1 LSSERPARRRLGLAL
16 DTTPRHDSSAL
27 AELRRTGEPPH
38 AATSFEQGG
47 SRTSVGQRHLFAI
60 HLLTASGAALAI
72 LAVLAIADADWRAAF
87 FWLGVATLVDG
98 IDGPLARRHRVRE
111 RLPQWDGA
119 ALDFVVDYVSYVF
132 APAII
137 VGRAFDMPPV
147 LAAAAAVVV
156 GVSGALYFADTRMK
170 QPDNSFRGFPAVWN
184 MPIFV
189 LYAFEPPPAVT
200 VVSVVLLAVLTFVP
214 VNFVHPLRVIRWR
227 RSTLA
232 VVGVWV
238 VCALWLLAAD
248 FAAPS
253 AVKYVLLA
261 ASTYLFCV
269 AAVQQSLR
277 TA

>member
-1 LSSERPARRRLGLAL
+1 
-16 DTTPRHDSSAL
+16 
-27 AELRRTGEPPH
+27 
-38 AATSFEQGG
+38 
-47 SRTSVGQRHLFAI
+47 VGQRHLFAI
-60 HLLTASGAALAI
+60 HLLTASGAALAV
-72 LAVLAIADADWRAAF
+72 LSVLAIVDADWRAAF

-98 IDGPLARRHRVRE
+98 MDGPLARRHRVRE

-119 ALDFVVDYVSYVF
+119 ALDFVVDYVTYVF

-137 VGRAFDMPPV
+137 VGRALDLPP
-147 LAAAAAVVV
+147 LIGAAAAVIVA
-156 GVSGALYFADTRMK
+156 VSGALYFADTRMK

-184 MPIFV
+184 MPVFV
-189 LYAFEPPPAVT
+189 LYAFHPPPAVT
-200 VVSVVLLAVLTFVP
+200 LVSVVLLAVLTFVP

-227 RSTLA
+227 LSTLI

-248 FAAPS
+248 FAAPT
-253 AVKYVLLA
+253 AVKYVLLT
-261 ASTYLFCV
+261 ASAYLFCV